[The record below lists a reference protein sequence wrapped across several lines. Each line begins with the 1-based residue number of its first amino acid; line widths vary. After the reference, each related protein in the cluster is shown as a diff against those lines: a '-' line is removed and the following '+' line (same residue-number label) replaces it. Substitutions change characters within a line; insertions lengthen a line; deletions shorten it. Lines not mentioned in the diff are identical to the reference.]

1 MKVFKM
7 TLKILVNHLASIFL
21 AFVMMLFL
29 GFLSNSI
36 KIFSFIATLIYIGLI
51 YSAGW
56 NVGRKDTRK
65 LPDCNPDVKKAV
77 KAGLIFA
84 CIPLVLLIFR
94 VICPYVFP
102 LQWRPYGEGYTMI
115 QTLHTITQI
124 SDMSYRIF
132 FFPCIGFM
140 QNGDLLSYALPILI
154 VPVITPLGYIVGLKR
169 FSVTEQYIPK
179 IFYQDKKIKQSDKKN
194 K

>member
-7 TLKILVNHLASIFL
+7 TLKILLNHLAAIFL

-29 GFLSNSI
+29 SFLSSSI
-36 KIFSFIATLIYIGLI
+36 KIFSLIATLIYAGLI

-65 LPDCNPDVKKAV
+65 LPGCEPDVKKAV

-84 CIPLVLLIFR
+84 CVPLALLIFR
-94 VICPYVFP
+94 VICPFVFP

-115 QTLHTITQI
+115 QTLHTVTQVV
-124 SDMSYRIF
+124 DMSYRIF

-140 QNGDLLSYALPILI
+140 QDGDLLSYALPILI
-154 VPVITPLGYIVGLKR
+154 VPVMTPLGYMVGLKR
-169 FSVTEQYIPK
+169 FSVIEQYMPK
-179 IFYQDKKIKQSDKKN
+179 VFYKDKNPASTEKKT